1 MDYLDTFLETLKM
14 EKNHSA
20 NTLEAYAG
28 DLRRFHDFLELNKS
42 HTFTNGQLSAG
53 LMMDFLEAENRS
65 GFSAST
71 LQRRKMVVVQ
81 FAQFLV
87 TIGIFTRE
95 QVEEVL
101 AWRPQL
107 WQEIYKQEILVLS
120 EEEIDRLLIENQPG
134 GPVRSIRDQ
143 AIISLLLETG
153 LSISDVIG
161 LRLNDLDLDH
171 ETMTL
176 TPGGQ
181 KRFVY
186 PIPRSTE
193 CLKRYIQEERPEVAQ
208 SKDEQSL
215 FISQLGGPISRQGIW
230 QMLKNIGDRAEV
242 PVPLSPRVLRHT
254 AVKRMIDAGMPTRE
268 IQRRLG
274 HTNVYSTRALVRKIK
289 RAINKNRSAE

>member
-1 MDYLDTFLETLKM
+1 MEDTFLETLKM

-20 NTLEAYAG
+20 NTIDAYAG
-28 DLRRFHDFLELNKS
+28 DLRRFHNFLESNQS
-42 HTFTNGQLSAG
+42 HTPANGQISPG
-53 LMMDFLEAENRS
+53 SMMDFLEAENRS

-87 TIGIFTRE
+87 NIGIFSRE

-107 WQEIYKQEILVLS
+107 CQEIYQQEILILS
-120 EEEIDRLLIENQPG
+120 EDEIDRLMIENQPG
-134 GPVRSIRDQ
+134 GVVRSIRDQ
-143 AIISLLLETG
+143 SIISVLLETG

-161 LRLNDLDLDH
+161 LRIGDLDLNH
-171 ETMTL
+171 SRL
-176 TPGGQ
+176 TVTPSGQ
-181 KRFVY
+181 KSFVY

-193 CLKRYIQEERPEVAQ
+193 CLRRYITEERPEVAQ
-208 SKDEQSL
+208 SKDEESL

-242 PVPLSPRVLRHT
+242 QVPLSPRVLRHT
-254 AVKRMIDAGMPTRE
+254 AVKRMINAGLSTRE
-268 IQRRLG
+268 IQHRLG